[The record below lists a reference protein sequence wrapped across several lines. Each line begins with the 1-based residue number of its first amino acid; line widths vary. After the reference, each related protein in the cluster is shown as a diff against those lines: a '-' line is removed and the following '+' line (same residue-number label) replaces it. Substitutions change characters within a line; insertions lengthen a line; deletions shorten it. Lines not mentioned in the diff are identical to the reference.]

1 MRKPLPEVRKALIN
15 LIARY
20 ESVFTDDDVAV
31 GKTDFLKMKIVLQ
44 PHVTPVRAPVRKIK
58 PQIDIKLRFIIFIFV
73 FLFINHKIQFIVTQ
87 YIGLTTKL
95 EFS

>member
-1 MRKPLPEVRKALIN
+1 MENRLLANHPKVRKALIN

-31 GKTDFLKMKIVLQ
+31 GKTDVLKMKIVLQ

-58 PQIDIKLRFIIFIFV
+58 PQLEVELREQ
-73 FLFINHKIQFIVTQ
+73 LDSW
-87 YIGLTTKL
+87 LC
-95 EFS
+95 EMA